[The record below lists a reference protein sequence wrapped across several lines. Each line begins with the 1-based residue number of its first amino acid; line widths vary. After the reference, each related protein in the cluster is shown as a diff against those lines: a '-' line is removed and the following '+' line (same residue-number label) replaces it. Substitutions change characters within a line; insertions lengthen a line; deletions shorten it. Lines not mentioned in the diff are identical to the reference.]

1 LLFLRAQ
8 KIILLKIRKIMANLK
23 LDLLNKLRND
33 KYYEE
38 LELVRLAQDPNTN
51 YKEKIDAMSFRLSN
65 LAMVNAQMGLVEQ
78 YFQEPAQQPPMQ
90 VPAPDGVPVQQQPQG
105 KVHQGQTHGE

>member
-1 LLFLRAQ
+1 
-8 KIILLKIRKIMANLK
+8 MANLK

-38 LELVRLAQDPNTN
+38 LELVRLAGDPNTN

-65 LAMVNAQMGLVEQ
+65 LAVLNAQMGLVEQ
-78 YFQEPAQQPPMQ
+78 YFQEPAP
-90 VPAPDGVPVQQQPQG
+90 VAATPAPDGQVPVQAQPQG

>member
-1 LLFLRAQ
+1 
-8 KIILLKIRKIMANLK
+8 MANLK

-51 YKEKIDAMSFRLSN
+51 YKEKIDAMSYK
-65 LAMVNAQMGLVEQ
+65 LANISLLNAQMGLAEQ
-78 YFQEPAQQPPMQ
+78 YFQEPA
-90 VPAPDGVPVQQQPQG
+90 PAPQANAPQGAPVQQGAPAG
-105 KVHQGQTHGE
+105 IVHPGQTFGE

>member
-1 LLFLRAQ
+1 
-8 KIILLKIRKIMANLK
+8 MANLK

-51 YKEKIDAMSFRLSN
+51 YKEKIDAMALRLEK
-65 LAMVNAQMGLVEQ
+65 LAILNAEMGLVEQ
-78 YFQEPAQQPPMQ
+78 YFQEPVTPQTEAPQAGAP
-90 VPAPDGVPVQQQPQG
+90 VPQATV
-105 KVHQGQTHGE
+105 VHQGQTHGE